1 MQPSVAFNQGSAPH
15 LKNEISFVSML
26 ARQLG
31 ALLILLLASF
41 WMQGLAGLLLFT
53 VVLVTALAS
62 EVALQF
68 LKFSAVPKWDLA
80 LVHQA
85 VLLTLFVPALT
96 SPALIA
102 ITTFAM
108 TFFYR
113 ASGGRGAYVLQP
125 VCLALAFLSALGV
138 SPAYALQGMTM
149 APSAVLFA
157 LWAALRFPRT
167 RVEAERFICVL
178 TLALLLT
185 LLHEMP
191 IGPAFLWAA
200 AAGEILFDYAL
211 APLSS
216 AARTGYRVFVLILF
230 AFFLAVTRAEEALL
244 FTGLTAGFIGAWIE
258 KKNLTG
264 RAYGKA

>member
-1 MQPSVAFNQGSAPH
+1 MQPTIAFNQGAAPH

-41 WMQGLAGLLLFT
+41 WMQGLAGLLLFA
-53 VVLVTALAS
+53 VVLGAAFFS
-62 EVALQF
+62 EIILRF
-68 LKFSAVPKWDLA
+68 LGFSAVPKWDLA
-80 LVHQA
+80 LIHQT
-85 VLLTLFVPALT
+85 VLLALFVPALT

-102 ITTFAM
+102 ASTFAM

-125 VCLALAFLSALGV
+125 VCLALAFLSVLGV
-138 SPAYALQGMTM
+138 TPAYALQGMTM
-149 APSAVLFA
+149 IPSAILFA

-178 TLALLLT
+178 ILAVLLT
-185 LLHEMP
+185 LLHGMP
-191 IGPAFLWAA
+191 MGPAFLWAA

-216 AARTGYRVFVLILF
+216 AARMGYRVFVLILF
-230 AFFLAVTRAEEALL
+230 ALFLAAARAEEALL

-258 KKNLTG
+258 KRNLNG
-264 RAYGKA
+264 RVYGKA